1 MKKTLMTLMIG
12 ILAASMLVIGC
23 KKNEESSAKLEGN
36 GLTKEINNLVP
47 EEIRN
52 EMTSLGMP
60 INTGENPPS
69 LENIYF
75 ASPFILKA
83 SNRASDA
90 IGMTFSDYKIK
101 FYDQNNDNLTVKS
114 DYVNGPES
122 GTGLGSYIVGDNYT
136 FTTFSEV
143 SSTYQGEN
151 AKLVHVVSG
160 TLTAEG
166 IKDLYFAN
174 FMLDNNGNPNGIW
187 IENGEG
193 RVIYDS
199 DGMSEIIDN
208 LKLSKSE
215 NPNSNMQTAST
226 VNK

>member
-1 MKKTLMTLMIG
+1 MKKILMTLMTG

-52 EMTSLGMP
+52 EMTALGMP

-69 LENIYF
+69 LENIYL

-83 SNRASDA
+83 SNRPSDA
-90 IGMTFSDYKIK
+90 IGMTFTDYKIK
-101 FYDQNNDNLTVKS
+101 YYEQNNDNLTVKS
-114 DYVNGPES
+114 DYVNGPET
-122 GTGLGSYIVGDNYT
+122 GTGLGSYIVGNNNT

-151 AKLVHVVSG
+151 AKLVHVISG
-160 TLTAEG
+160 TLVAEG
-166 IKDLYFAN
+166 IQDLYFAN

-199 DGMSEIIDN
+199 DGMSEIVSS
-208 LKLSKSE
+208 LKLSNLE
-215 NPNSNMQTAST
+215 NSHTDIQTVST